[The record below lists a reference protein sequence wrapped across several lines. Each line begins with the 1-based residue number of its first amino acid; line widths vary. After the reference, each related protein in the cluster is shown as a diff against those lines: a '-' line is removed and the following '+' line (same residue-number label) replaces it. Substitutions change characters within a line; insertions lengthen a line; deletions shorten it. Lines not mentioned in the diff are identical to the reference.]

1 MVFQISIQ
9 AKNITLGDRLS
20 EYVESR
26 IQKLERYIEGIMDVK
41 VDLQFNETLRNA
53 DERYVAQIT
62 MRGKKFI
69 LRTEERAE
77 DITAAFDAALYNLHR
92 RIKKYKGKKYRGRGD
107 SQTINEEI
115 MDLFFNE
122 EDFMVEED
130 EPRGIVRRKKF
141 PLRPMDE
148 QEAVL
153 QMELLE
159 HNDFFVFYNA
169 ATNSVNVLYS
179 RRDGS
184 LGLIETDV

>member
-1 MVFQISIQ
+1 MAFQINIHTR
-9 AKNITLGDRLS
+9 NITMGDRLE
-20 EYVESR
+20 EYVDSR
-26 IQKLERYIEGIMDVK
+26 IQKLERYIEGILDVRI
-41 VDLQFNETLRNA
+41 DLEFNESLRIA

-77 DITAAFDAALYNLHR
+77 DITAAFDAALYNLQR

-107 SQTINEEI
+107 SHTVNEEI
-115 MDLFFNE
+115 MDLMFNE
-122 EDFMVEED
+122 DDFMVEEE

-169 ATNSVNVLYS
+169 STNSVNVLYT

-184 LGLIETDV
+184 LGLIETNV

>member
-1 MVFQISIQ
+1 MAFQINIQ
-9 AKNITLGDRLS
+9 TKNISVGDRLS

-26 IQKLERYIEGIMDVK
+26 VQKLEKYIEGIVEVK
-41 VDLQFNETLRNA
+41 VDLEYNESVRSA
-53 DERYVAQIT
+53 DDRYVAQIT

-69 LRTEERAE
+69 LRTEERGE

-107 SQTINEEI
+107 SQTVNDGLME
-115 MDLFFNE
+115 MMFKE
-122 EDFMVEED
+122 EDFLAGEE
-130 EPRGIVRRKKF
+130 EPHGIVRRKKF
-141 PLRPMDE
+141 ALRPMTE

-159 HNDFFVFYNA
+159 HNDFFVFFNA
-169 ATNSVNVLYS
+169 DTNSVNVLYS
-179 RRDGS
+179 RRDGT

>member
-1 MVFQISIQ
+1 MAFQINMQ
-9 AKNITLGDRLS
+9 TKNITMGDRLS

-26 IQKLERYIEGIMDVK
+26 VEKLERYIEGIVNVR
-41 VDLQFNETLRNA
+41 VDLEYNENIRNA

-77 DITAAFDAALYNLHR
+77 DVTAAFDAALYNLHR

-107 SQTINEEI
+107 SQTVNDEI
-115 MDLFFNE
+115 MELMFNE
-122 EDFMVEED
+122 DDFMIED
-130 EPRGIVRRKKF
+130 EEPRGIVRRKKF
-141 PLRPMDE
+141 ALRPMNE

-159 HNDFFVFYNA
+159 HNDFFVFFNA
-169 ATNSVNVLYS
+169 DTNSVNVLYT
-179 RRDGS
+179 RRNGT
-184 LGLIETDV
+184 LGLIETNV